1 MPAIAFYHT
10 VWGEL
15 NAAESGLRAAC
26 KANLARLAVFHP
38 GMPTGLRLEK
48 LQDKIIE
55 LKVSWNRQ
63 EFRLLFFYGSNKT
76 AYIVNFFQKRTRK
89 TPQREINLALARMR
103 EIELERT
110 GTISRSLH

>member
-15 NAAESGLRAAC
+15 NAAESELRAAC
-26 KANLARLAVFHP
+26 KANLARLAVFQP
-38 GMPTGLRLEK
+38 GTPTGLRLEK
-48 LQDKIIE
+48 VHDKIIE

-63 EFRLLFFYGSNKT
+63 EYRLLFFYGPNQT

-89 TPQREINLALARMR
+89 TPPREINLALVRMR
-103 EIELERT
+103 EIQLEQSVV
-110 GTISRSLH
+110 ISRSLH